1 MAERIF
7 QVEREA
13 DGEVVIRIRPDKFV
27 TIPKLARSHLWAAEK
42 ESLLALRSLIDA
54 SIEQVEKKS
63 KKRKRE
69 KVEVE

>member
-13 DGEVVIRIRPDKFV
+13 DGEVVIRIKPAKLITV
-27 TIPKLARSHLWAAEK
+27 PELARSHLWAAEK
-42 ESLLALRSLIDA
+42 EGLLALRSLIDA
-54 SIEQVEKKS
+54 SIEQVERKS
-63 KKRKRE
+63 QKRKRE